1 MSVIVVVNCW
11 YSIPSVLWC
20 CWLVGK
26 VAGMVICLER
36 GADLHTSQLM
46 PLPLTVSCFCKIQ
59 ICLTFLVPAHPG
71 TPGQRAIKRVCVCV
85 LVQGWTESD
94 HRPVRRGEDAVC
106 DVVQLSPSALR
117 QCDYAAD
124 VVWRSRAT
132 GCHTSIQQSRY
143 LTRSLGVF
151 IKNIDNLHSNQAQG
165 LNLRHRRSLSC
176 RGWDYILMRTLE
188 TVDQDCCNQVCLCG
202 PNAVRIGP
210 VYF

>member
-59 ICLTFLVPAHPG
+59 ICLTFLVPAHPC

-85 LVQGWTESD
+85 CWCRAELKATIDPYVEEKTLC
-94 HRPVRRGEDAVC
+94 VT
-106 DVVQLSPSALR
+106 LSNYLR
-117 QCDYAAD
+117 QRYGNVTTLPTSCDDPERLAAMPASSSPGIWHVHSVYSLKTLITCTVIKHKAWIWGTD
-124 VVWRSRAT
+124 GHWVAED
-132 GCHTSIQQSRY
+132 GITS
-143 LTRSLGVF
+143 
-151 IKNIDNLHSNQAQG
+151 
-165 LNLRHRRSLSC
+165 
-176 RGWDYILMRTLE
+176 
-188 TVDQDCCNQVCLCG
+188 
-202 PNAVRIGP
+202 
-210 VYF
+210 